1 MNESQISRRSQL
13 PLLPIVLIICLVL
26 QMFLLVFLWRD
37 IKVIRHELLALV
49 RANDSS
55 TNAVSRSPC
64 PGLEIG
70 KQIPSLTLHETNGQP
85 ISLNDYLGSYLLVV
99 FSTTDCPY
107 CIDLYDDLRSYDQK
121 FRPTNVHLLL
131 VSRASNEE
139 NEKLKKEQG
148 FEFPVLNA
156 TKEDF
161 NKFPISATPTLILID
176 EDGNTRACNI
186 VSRVEEI
193 ITFVNTYVP

>member
-1 MNESQISRRSQL
+1 MNESQSPRRSQA
-13 PLLPIVLIICLVL
+13 PLLPIVLISCLVL
-26 QMFLLVFLWRD
+26 QMFFLVFLWRD
-37 IKVIRHELLALV
+37 IKVIRHELLSLV
-49 RANDSS
+49 HSND
-55 TNAVSRSPC
+55 VSKNVATRSPC
-64 PGLEIG
+64 PEVEVG
-70 KQIPSLTLHETNGQP
+70 KKFPFLTLYETNGKL

-99 FSTTDCPY
+99 FSATDCPY

-161 NKFPISATPTLILID
+161 NKFAISAIPTLILID
-176 EDGNTRACNI
+176 EKGNTTACNI